1 MVLDQFK
8 KPAERARE
16 LGSIIGKAL
25 SIGTGQTIQETIDT
39 AESQAQSFLESQG
52 LYVKLPDI
60 KAEDLKT
67 GNLSTFLSPTRPN
80 VPLSQLKIPEPVSG
94 TTLGNIDV
102 TNPANAFSLGLN
114 PTDIAIAQ
122 RRRGTQ

>member
-1 MVLDQFK
+1 MD
-8 KPAERARE
+8 E
-16 LGSIIGKAL
+16 
-25 SIGTGQTIQETIDT
+25 

-52 LYVKLPDI
+52 LNVKLPDI

-67 GNLSTFLSPTRPN
+67 GNLSTFLQPTRPN
-80 VPLSQLKIPEPVSG
+80 VPLGQLKIPEPVTGS
-94 TTLGNIDV
+94 TLGNIDV

-114 PTDIAIAQ
+114 PTDMAIAQ